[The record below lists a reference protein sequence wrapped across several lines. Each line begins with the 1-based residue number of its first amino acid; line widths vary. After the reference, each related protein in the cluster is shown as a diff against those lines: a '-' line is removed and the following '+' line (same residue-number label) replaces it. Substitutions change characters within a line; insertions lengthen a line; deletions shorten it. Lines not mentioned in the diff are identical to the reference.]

1 MHVSIFCSFWKFIS
15 WTNMPKLWCLTPI
28 LIPVPVYLNKT
39 WESELNWVHLS
50 MTSFSTHYSYFV
62 PVLIALRIIQL
73 KFWTCKLILK
83 TCLDVWCVCEL
94 NWCCILL
101 TWCESATFVLIWNGC
116 LYAWIDKFLYSIH
129 CNLVLFH
136 CLMDNWWLGM
146 I

>member
-73 KFWTCKLILK
+73 KFWTCKFILK
-83 TCLDVWCVCEL
+83 LVLMSDVCV
-94 NWCCILL
+94 NWIDAAFCWLGVK
-101 TWCESATFVLIWNGC
+101 VLHLC
-116 LYAWIDKFLYSIH
+116 LYEMVVYMHGLTSSCTLFTVTLFYFIVWWIIGD
-129 CNLVLFH
+129 
-136 CLMDNWWLGM
+136 
-146 I
+146 